1 MLGLS
6 TWHVLVVEVRN
17 ILLFIYLL
25 DGYESFFL
33 FIRDGCQDHMLLAGC
48 PCGAWWLVEVIKILL
63 FPIVLDVGVF
73 FLPEKFLLLVSKWS

>member
-1 MLGLS
+1 
-6 TWHVLVVEVRN
+6 
-17 ILLFIYLL
+17 
-25 DGYESFFL
+25 
-33 FIRDGCQDHMLLAGC
+33 MLLAGC